1 MPQRQLN
8 TLGNPQTDA
17 INGILPGRVN
27 GITGA
32 TDLVECRSF
41 MDPFD
46 KVLHMTRLKVLA
58 GDRLAAGNHQAEFAF
73 VPVLLH

>member
-32 TDLVECRSF
+32 ADLVECRSF

>member
-17 INGILPGRVN
+17 INGVLPGRVN

-32 TDLVECRSF
+32 ADLVECRSF
-41 MDPFD
+41 MDHLE

-73 VPVLLH
+73 VPVLLR